1 MTDFTPTRSLLNPKF
16 EGYKLRL
23 LDQDDVVRRYDLP
36 YKTTQASS
44 YGKSPLTFQEVQ
56 SRITHNHFVPS
67 TIKGR
72 GIYVDTDHQ
81 VIVVDVGDVRHRSS
95 IFDVTYAMTLPPS
108 RLLPV
113 LPSLLY
119 TSSLRPSLLRRSI

>member
-1 MTDFTPTRSLLNPKF
+1 MSDFTPTHGLLNPKF

-56 SRITHNHFVPS
+56 SRITHNHFVSS

-72 GIYVDTDHQ
+72 GIYVDTNHQ
-81 VIVVDVGDVRHRSS
+81 VIVVDVGDVRRCSS
-95 IFDVTYAMTLPPS
+95 IGDVTYAMAIPS
-108 RLLPV
+108 E
-113 LPSLLY
+113 
-119 TSSLRPSLLRRSI
+119 